1 MTTLEQIVA
10 LAGAG
15 FTKNDIIELNKALQ
29 GMPVSTP
36 TPTPPSLLTPT
47 QPSLL
52 TPTPTPAST
61 LAHTPTLMQ
70 TPFSPMAN
78 VPSYLPTPVVPQV
91 VQPVSAQT
99 LTNDDKL
106 VGSIQKLT
114 QAVQSYGLLQPM
126 PSQVTPEENVNNMLA
141 SIINPTGNK
150 EVK

>member
-1 MTTLEQIVA
+1 MVTLEQIVA

-36 TPTPPSLLTPT
+36 TPTP
-47 QPSLL
+47 
-52 TPTPTPAST
+52 TPAPT
-61 LAHTPTLMQ
+61 LAQTPAITPTLMQ
-70 TPFSPMAN
+70 TPFPSMVN
-78 VPSYLPTPVVPQV
+78 VPSYLPTPVVPQA
-91 VQPVSAQT
+91 VQSVPTQT
-99 LTNDDKL
+99 QTNDDKL

>member
-1 MTTLEQIVA
+1 MITLEQIVA

-36 TPTPPSLLTPT
+36 TPTPPSLP
-47 QPSLL
+47 
-52 TPTPTPAST
+52 TPTPTPAPT
-61 LAHTPTLMQ
+61 LAQ
-70 TPFSPMAN
+70 TPFSPMVN
-78 VPSYLPTPVVPQV
+78 VPSYLPTPVVPQT
-91 VQPVSAQT
+91 VQSVPTQT
-99 LTNDDKL
+99 QTNDDKL

>member
-1 MTTLEQIVA
+1 MVTLEQIVA

-36 TPTPPSLLTPT
+36 TPTPAPT
-47 QPSLL
+47 LAQ
-52 TPTPTPAST
+52 TPAI
-61 LAHTPTLMQ
+61 TPTLMQ
-70 TPFSPMAN
+70 TPFPSMVN
-78 VPSYLPTPVVPQV
+78 VPSYLPTPVAPQAVQSVPT
-91 VQPVSAQT
+91 QT
-99 LTNDDKL
+99 QTNDDKL

>member
-36 TPTPPSLLTPT
+36 TPTPPSLP
-47 QPSLL
+47 
-52 TPTPTPAST
+52 TPTPTPAPT

-70 TPFSPMAN
+70 TPFSPMAI

-91 VQPVSAQT
+91 VQPVPAQT

>member
-1 MTTLEQIVA
+1 MVTLEQIVA

-36 TPTPPSLLTPT
+36 TPTPTPA
-47 QPSLL
+47 
-52 TPTPTPAST
+52 PTIAPTPA
-61 LAHTPTLMQ
+61 PTLMQ
-70 TPFSPMAN
+70 TPFSPMVN
-78 VPSYLPTPVVPQV
+78 VPSYLPTPVVPQT
-91 VQPVSAQT
+91 VQSVPTQT
-99 LTNDDKL
+99 QTNDDKL

>member
-1 MTTLEQIVA
+1 MVTLEQIVA

-29 GMPVSTP
+29 GLPVSTP
-36 TPTPPSLLTPT
+36 TPTPPSLP
-47 QPSLL
+47 
-52 TPTPTPAST
+52 TPTPTPAPT
-61 LAHTPTLMQ
+61 LAHTPALMQ
-70 TPFSPMAN
+70 TSFSPMVN

-91 VQPVSAQT
+91 VQSVPTQT
-99 LTNDDKL
+99 QTNDDKL

>member
-1 MTTLEQIVA
+1 MVTLEQIVA

-15 FTKNDIIELNKALQ
+15 FTKDDIIELNKALQ

-36 TPTPPSLLTPT
+36 TPTPPSLP
-47 QPSLL
+47 
-52 TPTPTPAST
+52 TPTPTPAPT
-61 LAHTPTLMQ
+61 LAQTPALTLMQ
-70 TPFSPMAN
+70 TPFSPMVN
-78 VPSYLPTPVVPQV
+78 VPSYLPTPVVPQA
-91 VQPVSAQT
+91 VQSVPTQT
-99 LTNDDKL
+99 QTNDDKL

>member
-36 TPTPPSLLTPT
+36 TPTP
-47 QPSLL
+47 
-52 TPTPTPAST
+52 TPTPAPT

-91 VQPVSAQT
+91 VQPVPAQT

>member
-1 MTTLEQIVA
+1 MVTLEQIVA

-29 GMPVSTP
+29 GLPVSTP
-36 TPTPPSLLTPT
+36 TPTPPSLP
-47 QPSLL
+47 
-52 TPTPTPAST
+52 TPTPTPAPT
-61 LAHTPTLMQ
+61 LAQSPALTPTLMQ
-70 TPFSPMAN
+70 T
-78 VPSYLPTPVVPQV
+78 PSYLPTPVVPQA
-91 VQPVSAQT
+91 VQSVPTQIQ
-99 LTNDDKL
+99 TNDDKL

>member
-1 MTTLEQIVA
+1 MVTLEQIVT

-36 TPTPPSLLTPT
+36 TPTPPSLP
-47 QPSLL
+47 
-52 TPTPTPAST
+52 TPTPTPAPT
-61 LAHTPTLMQ
+61 LAQ

-91 VQPVSAQT
+91 VQPVPAQAQ
-99 LTNDDKL
+99 TNDDKL

-126 PSQVTPEENVNNMLA
+126 PPQVTPEENVNNMLA

>member
-36 TPTPPSLLTPT
+36 TPTPPSLP
-47 QPSLL
+47 
-52 TPTPTPAST
+52 TPTPTPA
-61 LAHTPTLMQ
+61 PTLMQ

-91 VQPVSAQT
+91 VQPVPAQT

>member
-36 TPTPPSLLTPT
+36 TPTPPSLP
-47 QPSLL
+47 
-52 TPTPTPAST
+52 TPTPTPAPA
-61 LAHTPTLMQ
+61 LAQTPTLMQ
-70 TPFSPMAN
+70 TPFSPMMN

-91 VQPVSAQT
+91 VQPVPTQAQ
-99 LTNDDKL
+99 TNDDKL

>member
-36 TPTPPSLLTPT
+36 TPTPPSLP
-47 QPSLL
+47 
-52 TPTPTPAST
+52 TPTPTPAPT

-91 VQPVSAQT
+91 VQPVPAQT

>member
-1 MTTLEQIVA
+1 MVTLEQIVA

-36 TPTPPSLLTPT
+36 TPTPPSLPT
-47 QPSLL
+47 L
-52 TPTPTPAST
+52 TPTPAPT
-61 LAHTPTLMQ
+61 LAQASAPTPTLMQ
-70 TPFSPMAN
+70 TPFSPMVN
-78 VPSYLPTPVVPQV
+78 VPSYLPTPVVPQA
-91 VQPVSAQT
+91 VQSVLTPMP
-99 LTNDDKL
+99 TNDDKL

>member
-1 MTTLEQIVA
+1 MVTLEQIVA

-36 TPTPPSLLTPT
+36 TPTPPSLP
-47 QPSLL
+47 
-52 TPTPTPAST
+52 TPTPTLAQTPA
-61 LAHTPTLMQ
+61 PTLMQ
-70 TPFSPMAN
+70 TPFSPMVN
-78 VPSYLPTPVVPQV
+78 VPSYLPTPVVPQT
-91 VQPVSAQT
+91 VQSVPTQT
-99 LTNDDKL
+99 QTNDDKL

>member
-1 MTTLEQIVA
+1 MVTLEQIVA

-36 TPTPPSLLTPT
+36 TPTPPLLP
-47 QPSLL
+47 
-52 TPTPTPAST
+52 TPTPTPAPT
-61 LAHTPTLMQ
+61 LAQTPAITPTLMQ
-70 TPFSPMAN
+70 TPFPSMVN
-78 VPSYLPTPVVPQV
+78 VPSYLPTPVVPQA
-91 VQPVSAQT
+91 VQSVPTQT
-99 LTNDDKL
+99 QTNDDKL

-141 SIINPTGNK
+141 SIINPTGYK
-150 EVK
+150 AVK

>member
-1 MTTLEQIVA
+1 MVTLEQIVA

-36 TPTPPSLLTPT
+36 TPTP
-47 QPSLL
+47 
-52 TPTPTPAST
+52 TPTPAPT
-61 LAHTPTLMQ
+61 LAQTPAPTPTLMQ

-91 VQPVSAQT
+91 VQPVPTQT
-99 LTNDDKL
+99 QTNDDKL

>member
-1 MTTLEQIVA
+1 MVTLEQIVT

-29 GMPVSTP
+29 GLPVSTP
-36 TPTPPSLLTPT
+36 TPTPPSLP
-47 QPSLL
+47 
-52 TPTPTPAST
+52 TPTPTPAPT
-61 LAHTPTLMQ
+61 LAQSPALTPTLMQ
-70 TPFSPMAN
+70 TPFSPMVN
-78 VPSYLPTPVVPQV
+78 VPSYLPTPVVPQA
-91 VQPVSAQT
+91 VQSVPTQT
-99 LTNDDKL
+99 QTNDDKL

-141 SIINPTGNK
+141 SIINPTGNNK

>member
-1 MTTLEQIVA
+1 MITLEQIVA

-36 TPTPPSLLTPT
+36 TPTP
-47 QPSLL
+47 
-52 TPTPTPAST
+52 TPTPAPT
-61 LAHTPTLMQ
+61 LAQ
-70 TPFSPMAN
+70 TPFSPMVN
-78 VPSYLPTPVVPQV
+78 VPSYLPTPVVPQT
-91 VQPVSAQT
+91 VQSVPTQT
-99 LTNDDKL
+99 QTNDDKL

>member
-1 MTTLEQIVA
+1 MVTLEQIVA

-29 GMPVSTP
+29 GLPVSTP
-36 TPTPPSLLTPT
+36 TPTPPSLP
-47 QPSLL
+47 
-52 TPTPTPAST
+52 TPTPTPAPT
-61 LAHTPTLMQ
+61 LAQTPAQMQ
-70 TPFSPMAN
+70 TSFSPMVN

-91 VQPVSAQT
+91 VQSVPTQT
-99 LTNDDKL
+99 QTNDDKL

>member
-1 MTTLEQIVA
+1 MVTLEQIVA

-29 GMPVSTP
+29 GMLVSAP
-36 TPTPPSLLTPT
+36 TPTPPSLP
-47 QPSLL
+47 
-52 TPTPTPAST
+52 TPTPTPAPT
-61 LAHTPTLMQ
+61 LAQTPALTPTLMQ
-70 TPFSPMAN
+70 TPFSPMVN

-91 VQPVSAQT
+91 VQSVPTQT
-99 LTNDDKL
+99 QTNDDKL

>member
-1 MTTLEQIVA
+1 MVTLEQIVA

-15 FTKNDIIELNKALQ
+15 FTKNDIIEINKALQ
-29 GMPVSTP
+29 GLPVSTP
-36 TPTPPSLLTPT
+36 TPTPPSLP
-47 QPSLL
+47 
-52 TPTPTPAST
+52 TPTPTPAPT
-61 LAHTPTLMQ
+61 LAHTPALMQ
-70 TPFSPMAN
+70 TSFSPMVN

-91 VQPVSAQT
+91 VQSVPTQT
-99 LTNDDKL
+99 QTNDDKL

>member
-29 GMPVSTP
+29 GLPVSTP
-36 TPTPPSLLTPT
+36 TPTPPSLPTP
-47 QPSLL
+47 
-52 TPTPTPAST
+52 TPTPTPAPT

-91 VQPVSAQT
+91 VQSVPAQT